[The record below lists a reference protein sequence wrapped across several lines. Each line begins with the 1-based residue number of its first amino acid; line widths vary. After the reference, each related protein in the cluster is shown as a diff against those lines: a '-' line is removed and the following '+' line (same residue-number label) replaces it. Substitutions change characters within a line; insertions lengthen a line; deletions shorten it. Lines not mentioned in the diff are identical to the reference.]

1 MSDILFKLPEE
12 VTGYALDELES
23 WWSVIQPEAT
33 TNLITN
39 PSFEDGVSAATGYT
53 LGLGWGVSAVV
64 SEDGKASGGIHSL
77 KLTSFTGSSETVDWP
92 FTAAA
97 STPYTYSLDIFGV
110 AGETYILQ
118 IKDSGSATI
127 YAQKS
132 ITFEFTEWQ
141 RHHLSYREVAGGSR
155 LARFVGDSLTQ
166 GVTTY
171 LDQWQLEA
179 KAYPT
184 TYVDGD
190 VIDITRQRFRAAPAY
205 YWNGQRNASTSSRT
219 IHTNSGGRVISFG
232 DYGFRTTS
240 VVGLG
245 MPGVEVDAYDL
256 GFGGQVYQ
264 GVSVKS
270 NEFTITGVL
279 FGKTLQKLNE
289 NRKGIL
295 QLLRPN
301 KTRDRQQIVLLH
313 QWRLPGGTPFG
324 NTQRIVC
331 AYSEGLQGNITNY
344 YQESIALKFY
354 AVSPYPQEVFG
365 NTAELG
371 YQNTWTNVGVFERD
385 NSGTWDTV
393 GTGASTGSFVY
404 AVQYQNDTTLW
415 AAGAFS
421 QLAGTSAHRIA
432 YWDGSS
438 WNEPGD
444 GFNNTVN
451 DLAAGPSSSFVAAVG
466 DFTTDGLG
474 AGTYR
479 RAALWDGSTWSE
491 MGSGVGLGLNGSCRA
506 VAAHHS
512 GDFYLAG
519 DFTADGTGSSNI
531 YRVARYYAVGD
542 TIVGLDVAGA
552 AGLNASVYCIAV
564 GPDGNVYFGGD
575 FTDVQGAASNTYLRV
590 VKYNVS
596 SDSFSAL
603 GDGFNDIVHK
613 LAFSPDGVLYA
624 VGDFTQDG
632 TATYTLRRFARW
644 NGTSWEEVSSELTS
658 GSVGELLF
666 DNNGVAYIASTTI
679 GTLFP
684 GNVPFTTYAARWA
697 NSAWIPSDIIVASA
711 QMPRDFAISPSGKI
725 AIGTSVASTTIT
737 GAQATTVSY
746 DGTADANPIIQIIG
760 PGTVGQIV
768 NNTTGSAIYFNNKLT
783 LAINE
788 TMYVEMGHKLKIY
801 TNSRSNLLNQVIIGP
816 SNLSDFRLAPGDN
829 DIAILVDDEDITTE
843 AWARFNVTNWGL
855 D

>member
-1 MSDILFKLPEE
+1 MSDILYKLPEE

-39 PSFEDGVSAATGYT
+39 PSFEDGVAAATGYT

-313 QWRLPGGTPFG
+313 QWRFPGGTPFG
-324 NTQRIVC
+324 NEQRIVC

-371 YQNTWTNVGVFERD
+371 YQNTWTNTGVQERD
-385 NSGTWDTV
+385 AAGTWDAV
-393 GTGASTGSFVY
+393 GSGANTGTAVY
-404 AVQYQNDTTLW
+404 AVAYETDTILW
-415 AAGAFS
+415 AAGSFS
-421 QLAGTSAHRIA
+421 QIAGTSGHNVV
-432 YWDGSS
+432 YWDGSA

-444 GFNNTVN
+444 GFNGLITDIAIGQGENGYIV
-451 DLAAGPSSSFVAAVG
+451 AGG
-466 DFTTDGLG
+466 TFTTDGLG
-474 AGTYR
+474 GGTYR
-479 RAALWDGSTWSE
+479 RIAIWNGSVWSE
-491 MGSGVGLGLNGSCRA
+491 MDSGVNND
-506 VAAHHS
+506 VWEVVPYHN
-512 GDFYLAG
+512 GDFYLCG
-519 DFTADGTGSSNI
+519 DFTADGTGAANMF
-531 YRVARYYAVGD
+531 RVARYVAAGD
-542 TIVGLDVAGA
+542 TITTINNAGTV
-552 AGLNASVYCIAV
+552 GLNATVYCAVV
-564 GPDGNVYFGGD
+564 GPDGNVYFGGN
-575 FTDVQGAASNTYLRV
+575 FTDLQGAGANTYMRV
-590 VKYNVS
+590 VKYVVAT
-596 SDSFSAL
+596 DSFEAM
-603 GDGFNDIVHK
+603 GDGFNDVVWK

-632 TATYTLRRFARW
+632 TATYTLRRFAKW
-644 NGTSWEEVSSELTS
+644 NGTSWEEVGGGIAS
-658 GSVGELLF
+658 GSATDITF
-666 DNNGVAYIASTTI
+666 DQEGIAYISSSAI
-679 GTLFP
+679 GAAAP
-684 GNVPFTTYAARWA
+684 GGIPLSSYTVRW
-697 NSAWIPSDIIVASA
+697 SGTAWLPPDIVLGATQIA
-711 QMPRDFAISPSGKI
+711 QDIAISPSGKI
-725 AIGTSVASTTIT
+725 AIGSEIT
-737 GAQATTVSY
+737 AVTLTGSQATTVTNN
-746 DGTADANPIIQIIG
+746 GTADASPIIQITG

-768 NNTTGSAIYFNNKLT
+768 NKTTGTAIYFNNT
-783 LAINE
+783 LALGSGE
-788 TMYVEMGHKLKIY
+788 TMYVQVSDKVRIW
-801 TNSRSNLLNQVIIGP
+801 TNFRGSLLNQVIIGP
-816 SNLSDFRLAPGDN
+816 SNLSDFRLAIGDN
-829 DIAILVDDEDITTE
+829 DIVLLVDDEDTPTE
-843 AWARFNVTNWGL
+843 AWARWNVTNWGL